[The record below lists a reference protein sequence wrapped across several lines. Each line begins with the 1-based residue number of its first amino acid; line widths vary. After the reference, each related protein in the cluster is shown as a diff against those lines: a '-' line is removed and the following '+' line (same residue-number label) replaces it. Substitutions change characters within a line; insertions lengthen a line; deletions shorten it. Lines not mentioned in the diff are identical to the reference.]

1 MFHDHDFKTD
11 VPQVDDSRFAT
22 DVRIEFSGASLW
34 AMLAAAFEGGSNY
47 WIERVVVLGM
57 PAEKFSSIADVLFLG
72 GSLEIVVDEDPG
84 IQAELLTKATLERGL
99 KLMPI
104 VVPHHW
110 ANFMA
115 DTGDAITGDVFLQLC
130 IFGEVVFG

>member
-57 PAEKFSSIADVLFLG
+57 PAEKFSSIADVPFLG